1 MRKSVLLV
9 VLSLSMSVFAQ
20 KKEKTLL
27 TIDGEKV
34 TVSEFKRVYEKNLDA
49 IDNEEAKDVT
59 KNLDLYIN
67 YKLKVR
73 DAYNI
78 KLDTLKSYIREM
90 ATYKNQLSAP
100 YLQDT
105 TYIDQLVKDAYFRTK
120 NEVKAKHILIRLSRE
135 ATPKDTL
142 IAYNK
147 IIEIRNKILKDGDFE
162 SVAAKFSEDKSAQDD
177 PKTGRKGNK
186 GNLGYFSAFRMVY
199 PFEVAAYNT
208 KVGEVSMPFKTQ
220 FGYHILKVDEL
231 RPSKGEI
238 EAAHILIADT
248 TSAGKTKIDEVYA
261 KLNKN
266 EKFEDLAKQYSADP
280 GSKETGGKLGK
291 FGPGRMVKPF
301 EDAAFGLQKVNDY
314 SKPFKTRFGWHIVKL
329 IKKHPIQ
336 SFEEMKKGLTAKV
349 KRSSRKQLSDKT
361 IVNNLKKQ
369 YNIIENE
376 EAKKILDNKKIRSIS
391 KDSLQKTM
399 ISINDKKINQEAF
412 VKYIR
417 NRRHLAIYVL
427 YEMFMD
433 EQILTYYKDNLIN
446 TEPEYAYTLKEYEDG
461 LLLFELMQQKIW
473 NKSVKDSIGLQ
484 KYFDANTETYKSKEL
499 KEIKGEVMNDYQNYL
514 EKNWISELRKKSTI
528 KIKKRELKK
537 LIKFYQK

>member
-1 MRKSVLLV
+1 
-9 VLSLSMSVFAQ
+9 
-20 KKEKTLL
+20 
-27 TIDGEKV
+27 
-34 TVSEFKRVYEKNLDA
+34 
-49 IDNEEAKDVT
+49 
-59 KNLDLYIN
+59 
-67 YKLKVR
+67 
-73 DAYNI
+73 
-78 KLDTLKSYIREM
+78 
-90 ATYKNQLSAP
+90 
-100 YLQDT
+100 
-105 TYIDQLVKDAYFRTK
+105 
-120 NEVKAKHILIRLSRE
+120 
-135 ATPKDTL
+135 
-142 IAYNK
+142 
-147 IIEIRNKILKDGDFE
+147 
-162 SVAAKFSEDKSAQDD
+162 
-177 PKTGRKGNK
+177 
-186 GNLGYFSAFRMVY
+186 MVY

>member
-120 NEVKAKHILIRLSRE
+120 NEVKAKHILIRLSRD

-147 IIEIRNKILKDGDFE
+147 IIEIRNKILQNGDFE
-162 SVAAKFSEDKSAQDD
+162 SVAAEFSEDKSAQDD

>member
-147 IIEIRNKILKDGDFE
+147 IIEIRHKILKDGDF
-162 SVAAKFSEDKSAQDD
+162 
-177 PKTGRKGNK
+177 
-186 GNLGYFSAFRMVY
+186 
-199 PFEVAAYNT
+199 
-208 KVGEVSMPFKTQ
+208 
-220 FGYHILKVDEL
+220 
-231 RPSKGEI
+231 
-238 EAAHILIADT
+238 
-248 TSAGKTKIDEVYA
+248 
-261 KLNKN
+261 
-266 EKFEDLAKQYSADP
+266 
-280 GSKETGGKLGK
+280 
-291 FGPGRMVKPF
+291 
-301 EDAAFGLQKVNDY
+301 
-314 SKPFKTRFGWHIVKL
+314 
-329 IKKHPIQ
+329 
-336 SFEEMKKGLTAKV
+336 
-349 KRSSRKQLSDKT
+349 
-361 IVNNLKKQ
+361 
-369 YNIIENE
+369 
-376 EAKKILDNKKIRSIS
+376 
-391 KDSLQKTM
+391 
-399 ISINDKKINQEAF
+399 
-412 VKYIR
+412 
-417 NRRHLAIYVL
+417 
-427 YEMFMD
+427 
-433 EQILTYYKDNLIN
+433 
-446 TEPEYAYTLKEYEDG
+446 
-461 LLLFELMQQKIW
+461 
-473 NKSVKDSIGLQ
+473 
-484 KYFDANTETYKSKEL
+484 
-499 KEIKGEVMNDYQNYL
+499 
-514 EKNWISELRKKSTI
+514 
-528 KIKKRELKK
+528 
-537 LIKFYQK
+537 